1 MQHTSW
7 KRWWPVAAMFLGATA
22 YDGGRGR
29 DVETEAEAHDNRQTA
44 LPDGRATLR
53 IALRAVTWHPEGS
66 AGPTLKVW
74 AFEAERDV
82 PRIPGPLLR
91 RAQGAAPVRLEFVSE
106 LPDTVDLH
114 GFTTSDAPLVVAPGA
129 RVSTTLRFD
138 KAGNRLYWAAR
149 HGTAFDSRG
158 WEDGQLTGAIVV
170 DAPNEVGRAD
180 RVLVVT
186 ESFTFDSV
194 NGREEI
200 KAQLALNGRSWPYT
214 ERMTYA
220 VNDSVRWRFLNGATV
235 PHPMHLH
242 GFYYRVTRR
251 GNSTADDAI
260 AAARQPLVVTDFVPP
275 GHSMSLAFQPHEPG
289 NWVFHCHFATHV
301 NAVSSA
307 DTAYRHVE
315 RTRGYTPDGRHM
327 GGLVMA
333 FTVTSPTEINRGPAA
348 RQLHLV
354 IDKKGE
360 PFYHGGSGFSFALA
374 DSAQQVLPASA
385 RRVPGPLLLLRR
397 NERVAITLHNRLD
410 RATSVHWHGLEI
422 ESYPDGVPHVSGQG
436 SRVLHPVLAHD
447 SLTVT
452 FTPPRTGTF
461 MYHSHFSEAEQ
472 MNGGLY
478 GVILVLDDLAAYDA
492 SRDHVLVIGGG
503 GVPDVPMGFESP
515 WALVNGRRFPRP
527 VVMRVGET
535 HRLRLASIHP
545 DWQIRATLG
554 TEEAAWQWQP
564 AAKDGADLP
573 AALRVPTAATW
584 AAGPGETADFLVTPK
599 AAGQF
604 RLLVRSED
612 SGWMIRVPVE
622 VKPR

>member
-1 MQHTSW
+1 MVLV
-7 KRWWPVAAMFLGATA
+7 PMGLAASSPPSMNDA
-22 YDGGRGR
+22 R
-29 DVETEAEAHDNRQTA
+29 TEAAAHDNRQTA
-44 LPDGRATLR
+44 LPAGRETLR
-53 IALRAVTWHPEGS
+53 IALRAVTWHPEGNT
-66 AGPTLKVW
+66 GPTLEVW
-74 AFEAERDV
+74 AFAADGEG

-106 LPDTVDLH
+106 LADTVDLH
-114 GFTTSDAPLVVAPGA
+114 GFGATDKPLVLAPGA
-129 RVSTTLRFD
+129 RVTATLRFEQ
-138 KAGNRLYWAAR
+138 AGNRLYWAAR
-149 HGTAFDSRG
+149 HGTPFDSRG

-186 ESFTFDSV
+186 ESFAFDSV
-194 NGREEI
+194 NGRREI
-200 KAQLALNGRSWPYT
+200 KAQLALNGRSWPHT

-220 VNDSVRWRFLNGATV
+220 ANDSVRWRFLNGATV

-251 GNSTADDAI
+251 GNGTGDEAI

-307 DTAYRHVE
+307 DTTYRHVE

-327 GGLVMA
+327 GGLVLA

-360 PFYHGGSGFSFALA
+360 PFFHGGSGFSFALA
-374 DSAQQVLPASA
+374 DSALQVLPASA
-385 RRVPGPLLLLRR
+385 RQVPGPVLLLRKD
-397 NERVAITLHNRLD
+397 ERVAITLHNRLD

-422 ESYPDGVPHVSGQG
+422 ESYPDGVPHVSGKG
-436 SRVLHPVLAHD
+436 SRVLHPVLARD

-478 GVILVLDDLAAYDA
+478 GALLVVDDPKAFDPT
-492 SRDHVLVIGGG
+492 RDHVLVIGGG

-527 VVMRVGET
+527 LVMRVGET

-564 AAKDGADLP
+564 LAKDGAELP
-573 AALRVPTAATW
+573 VTLRAPTAATW
-584 AAGPGETADFLVTPK
+584 TAGPGETADFLVTPSTP
-599 AAGQF
+599 GEF